1 MCGIKFYN
9 QAMKLFDDDL
19 YTNYYKLICEVACGY
34 VGGLKCAS
42 DHINA
47 QVIGYGCS
55 SLALKKLVSKG

>member
-1 MCGIKFYN
+1 
-9 QAMKLFDDDL
+9 MKLFDDDL